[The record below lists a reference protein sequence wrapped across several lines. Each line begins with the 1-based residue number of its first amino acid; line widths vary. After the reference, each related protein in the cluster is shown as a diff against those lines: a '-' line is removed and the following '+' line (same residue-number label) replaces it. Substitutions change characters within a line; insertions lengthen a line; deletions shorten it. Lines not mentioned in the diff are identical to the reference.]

1 MRPATCSAWTSA
13 CDLAPMSEPLN
24 AEYFDGRSARA
35 HAVALRRDG
44 DALAIEGDGVSV
56 RVPLEG
62 VRWPERTRHGVRVAE
77 LPGGASVQCADAAA
91 WDAFALECG
100 RGDGAVVR
108 AQQSWRAVLASLVA
122 LVALLAGLYVW
133 GIPAAAQAAL
143 GVIPAS
149 VDTAVGE
156 VAMRSI
162 DEEWM
167 KQSTLDAAE
176 QQRLRAAFEK
186 VLAAQ
191 PAGSVPAHRLEF
203 RKSRI
208 GPNAFALPGGTI
220 VMTDELVKLVDG
232 DAAVIAGV
240 LAHELGHVSHRDG
253 MRMLILASAVGV
265 LVSVVVGD
273 FNSLLATVPVV
284 LGQSAYSRDAERRA
298 DEESARLLRDAGLSP
313 AVMVTFFEKIAK
325 EQGEH
330 RLGIAIASHPADEE
344 RIRFFR
350 EAAAQ
355 LRR

>member
-1 MRPATCSAWTSA
+1 
-13 CDLAPMSEPLN
+13 MSEPLR
-24 AEYFDGRSARA
+24 AEYFDGRSALA

-44 DALAIEGDGVSV
+44 EALAIEGDGVAA
-56 RVPLEG
+56 RVPLER

-77 LPGGASVQCADAAA
+77 LPGGASLQCADAAA

-108 AQQSWRAVLASLVA
+108 AQQSWRAVLASLTA

-133 GIPAAAQAAL
+133 GIPAAAHAAL

-149 VDTAVGE
+149 VDAAVGE

-167 KQSTLDAAE
+167 KPSMLDAAE

-186 VLAAQ
+186 LLSAQ
-191 PAGSVPAHRLEF
+191 PQGSVPAHRLEF

-240 LAHELGHVSHRDG
+240 LAHELGHVRHRDG
-253 MRMLILASAVGV
+253 MRMLIQASAVGV
-265 LVSVVVGD
+265 LASVVVGD

-313 AVMVTFFEKIAK
+313 AVMVGFFEKLAK

-355 LRR
+355 PRR